1 VPAVIPAEANYLGW
15 QESLPPLASLRW
27 SLHKQA
33 VKKAGKQ
40 RANDNTTAQ
49 TVVLPPK
56 KPPILDSIDTVR
68 PEGTEGPQARRRR
81 PFAFRGGG
89 IDLPGEPRRE

>member
-33 VKKAGKQ
+33 VKKAGQTARKPQ
-40 RANDNTTAQ
+40 RPQ